1 MKIKKAEYIASA
13 VYPNQYPEEQLPEI
27 AMLGRSNVG
36 KSSLINCLANR
47 KNLARTSSQPGKTR
61 LINFYKMNQ
70 SWYLVDL
77 PGYGYAKVSQ
87 SARDDWKKMI
97 EKYFAVQPESKFYF
111 QLVDIRHEPSVLDK
125 QMNQWLKEKNF
136 PYVVIATKLDKISR
150 GAREK
155 QLSLISKTL
164 QIKREQVIPFSA
176 QTKEGKDMILDLI
189 AQVLPLG
196 EMGETEKLGETKE
209 TGKTEISKTETE

>member
-1 MKIKKAEYIASA
+1 MEIKKAEYIASA
-13 VYPNQYPEEQLPEI
+13 VYPEQYPEEKLPEI

-36 KSSLINCLANR
+36 KSSLINSLSNR

-61 LINFYKMNQ
+61 LINFYKMDR

-87 SARDDWKKMI
+87 SSRDDWKKMI
-97 EKYFAVQPESKFYF
+97 EKYLANAPENKFCF

-125 QMNQWLKEKNF
+125 QMNSWLEEKGF
-136 PYVVIATKLDKISR
+136 PYIVIATKLDKISR

-164 QIKREQVIPFSA
+164 GVERERIFPFSA
-176 QTKEGKDMILDLI
+176 QTKEGKEAILSLI
-189 AQVLPLG
+189 GEILG
-196 EMGETEKLGETKE
+196 IEDAETENSEKE
-209 TGKTEISKTETE
+209 A

>member
-1 MKIKKAEYIASA
+1 MEIKKAEYIASA
-13 VYPNQYPEEQLPEI
+13 VYPEQYPEEILPEI

-36 KSSLINCLANR
+36 KSSLINSLSNR

-61 LINFYKMNQ
+61 LINFYKMDR

-87 SARDDWKKMI
+87 SSRDDWKKMI
-97 EKYFAVQPESKFYF
+97 EKYLACNPENKFYF
-111 QLVDIRHEPSVLDK
+111 QLVDIRHEPSALDK
-125 QMNQWLKEKNF
+125 QMNGWLEEKDF

-155 QLSLISKTL
+155 QLALISKTL
-164 QIKREQVIPFSA
+164 GVERERIFPFSA
-176 QTKEGKDMILDLI
+176 QTKEGKEAILSLI
-189 AQVLPLG
+189 GKLLG
-196 EMGETEKLGETKE
+196 IEEPETEAVSSEKE
-209 TGKTEISKTETE
+209 A

>member
-1 MKIKKAEYIASA
+1 MEIKKAEYIASA
-13 VYPNQYPEEQLPEI
+13 VYPEQYPEEKLPEI

-36 KSSLINCLANR
+36 KSSLINSLSNR

-61 LINFYKMNQ
+61 LINFYKMDR

-87 SARDDWKKMI
+87 ESREDWKKMI
-97 EKYFAVQPESKFYF
+97 DKYLAKNPENKFCF

-125 QMNQWLKEKNF
+125 QMNQWLKEKGF
-136 PYVVIATKLDKISR
+136 PFIVIATKLDKISR

-164 QIKREQVIPFSA
+164 DVEREAIYPFSA
-176 QTKEGKDMILDLI
+176 QTKEGKEAILSLI
-189 AQVLPLG
+189 GAILG
-196 EMGETEKLGETKE
+196 LEEAGEGAPNKKE
-209 TGKTEISKTETE
+209 A